1 MTHFSNATIPL
12 LTLTHGNSQCVLSL
26 FGAHVLSYQHNGK
39 EKLFVSK
46 KAHLDGTRP
55 IRGGIPVCW
64 PWFGQLHP
72 DIAQHKHAHGLVR
85 NQLWQIDAQVKTD
98 QATSIT
104 LSPTVTS
111 SPLWPEGLS
120 AQLVV
125 TLTADTLSIALH
137 SHNNSN
143 KDMPLSCAL
152 HSYFAIEDINNIGI
166 TGLNGIY
173 HDNAQNGAIEHTP
186 SPYLIS
192 AEVDRIHPTHVA
204 QTQIEQA
211 SQTMTTVMHQ
221 GHDSLVVWNP
231 WIEKSSALADMA
243 VTEYLSM
250 VCIETALTQGF
261 SLPAGQS
268 HVLEQTIA

>member
-1 MTHFSNATIPL
+1 MTDFSNATIPL
-12 LTLTHGNSQCVLSL
+12 LTLTHGNNQCVLSL
-26 FGAHVLSYQHNGK
+26 FGAHILSYERNGQ

-46 KAHLDGTRP
+46 AAHLDGTRP

-72 DIAQHKHAHGLVR
+72 DIAQHKQAHGLVR

-137 SHNNSN
+137 SHNNSI
-143 KDMPLSCAL
+143 KDIPLSCAL
-152 HSYFAIEDINNIGI
+152 HSYFAIEDINNICI

-173 HDNAQNGAIEHTP
+173 HDNAKNGAIEHTP
-186 SPYLIS
+186 SPYLVS

-204 QTQIEQA
+204 QTQIKQT
-211 SQTMTTVMHQ
+211 SQTITAVMHQ

-231 WIEKSSALADMA
+231 WIEKSSALSDMEN
-243 VTEYLSM
+243 TEYLSM

-261 SLPAGQS
+261 NLPAGQS